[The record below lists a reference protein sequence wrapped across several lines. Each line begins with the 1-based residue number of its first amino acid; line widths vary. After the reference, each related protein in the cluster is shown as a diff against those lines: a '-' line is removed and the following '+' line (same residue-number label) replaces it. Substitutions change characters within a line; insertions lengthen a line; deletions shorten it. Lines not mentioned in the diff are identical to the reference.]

1 MFNLNNLEQN
11 RTEQN
16 RTEQNRTEQNR
27 TEQNRTER
35 YYYLLNNNLNFYILQ
50 ISKAFK
56 FLSAS
61 ILLQKFLSN
70 KKLIFEL
77 FQFNQNFNFARNIY
91 LNVFNKYQKESSIM
105 KEQRKNFYLL
115 LIILSLIALFSIS
128 CDNKDKT
135 GTEGRTLSY
144 YAGNWWGKGPNNPS
158 NEENI
163 LTINSDSSITLKIGD
178 EIIIPSSSVTRV
190 SDTNY
195 IALYYNSKA
204 NVSTKFTFNFSSDTQ
219 GKLIMEITQGSN
231 SQSSTID
238 ITKK

>member
-1 MFNLNNLEQN
+1 
-11 RTEQN
+11 
-16 RTEQNRTEQNR
+16 
-27 TEQNRTER
+27 
-35 YYYLLNNNLNFYILQ
+35 
-50 ISKAFK
+50 
-56 FLSAS
+56 
-61 ILLQKFLSN
+61 
-70 KKLIFEL
+70 
-77 FQFNQNFNFARNIY
+77 
-91 LNVFNKYQKESSIM
+91 M

-128 CDNKDKT
+128 CDNKNKT

-163 LTINSDSSITLKIGD
+163 LTINGDSSITLKIGD
-178 EIIIPSSSVTRV
+178 EIKIPSSSVTRV

-195 IALYYNSKA
+195 IASYYNSKA
-204 NVSTKFTFNFSSDTQ
+204 NASTKFTFNFSSDTQ
-219 GKLIMEITQGSN
+219 GKLIMEITQGQN

>member
-1 MFNLNNLEQN
+1 
-11 RTEQN
+11 
-16 RTEQNRTEQNR
+16 
-27 TEQNRTER
+27 
-35 YYYLLNNNLNFYILQ
+35 
-50 ISKAFK
+50 
-56 FLSAS
+56 
-61 ILLQKFLSN
+61 
-70 KKLIFEL
+70 
-77 FQFNQNFNFARNIY
+77 
-91 LNVFNKYQKESSIM
+91 M

-115 LIILSLIALFSIS
+115 LIILSLIALFLIS

-135 GTEGRTLSY
+135 GAEEVKEEVKKEERTLSY
-144 YAGNWWGKGPNNPS
+144 YAGNWWGKAPG
-158 NEENI
+158 ETAEDNI
-163 LTINSDSSITLKIGD
+163 LTINGDSSLTLKIGD

-204 NVSTKFTFNFSSDTQ
+204 NASTKLTFNFSSDTQ

>member
-1 MFNLNNLEQN
+1 MRFKNTVSML
-11 RTEQN
+11 
-16 RTEQNRTEQNR
+16 NR

-35 YYYLLNNNLNFYILQ
+35 YYLLNNNLNFYILQ

-61 ILLQKFLSN
+61 ILLQKFFSN
-70 KKLIFEL
+70 KKPIFEL
-77 FQFNQNFNFARNIY
+77 SQFNQNFNFARNIY

-105 KEQRKNFYLL
+105 KEQTKKFYLS
-115 LIILSLIALFSIS
+115 IILSLIALFLIS
-128 CDNKDKT
+128 CDNKNKT
-135 GTEGRTLSY
+135 GAEEVKKEERTLSY

-163 LTINSDSSITLKIGD
+163 LTINGDSSITLKIGD

-195 IALYYNSKA
+195 IASYYNSTVNA
-204 NVSTKFTFNFSSDTQ
+204 STKFTFNFSSDTQ
-219 GKLIMEITQGSN
+219 GKLIMEITQGQN

>member
-1 MFNLNNLEQN
+1 
-11 RTEQN
+11 
-16 RTEQNRTEQNR
+16 
-27 TEQNRTER
+27 
-35 YYYLLNNNLNFYILQ
+35 
-50 ISKAFK
+50 
-56 FLSAS
+56 
-61 ILLQKFLSN
+61 
-70 KKLIFEL
+70 
-77 FQFNQNFNFARNIY
+77 
-91 LNVFNKYQKESSIM
+91 M

-128 CDNKDKT
+128 CDNKNKT

-163 LTINSDSSITLKIGD
+163 LTINGDSSLTLKIGD

-204 NVSTKFTFNFSSDTQ
+204 NASTKLTFNFSSDTQ

>member
-1 MFNLNNLEQN
+1 
-11 RTEQN
+11 
-16 RTEQNRTEQNR
+16 
-27 TEQNRTER
+27 
-35 YYYLLNNNLNFYILQ
+35 
-50 ISKAFK
+50 
-56 FLSAS
+56 
-61 ILLQKFLSN
+61 
-70 KKLIFEL
+70 
-77 FQFNQNFNFARNIY
+77 
-91 LNVFNKYQKESSIM
+91 M

-144 YAGNWWGKGPNNPS
+144 YAGNWWGKAPG
-158 NEENI
+158 ETAEDNI
-163 LTINSDSSITLKIGD
+163 LTINGDSSITLKIGD

-195 IALYYNSKA
+195 IASYYNSKA
-204 NVSTKFTFNFSSDTQ
+204 NVNTKFTFIFSSDTQ